1 MLFFGDKQPPMDSRI
16 WRRIIMGAAVAL
28 TGVIGI
34 TAVAFQHVMRTE
46 LETARHTPIVG
57 VIENGDLPRGI
68 YNIYQVYLDENL
80 TYHFLVSNA
89 NGGAVVAA
97 KPQDQSVIPH
107 DILEAEK
114 YDAACYRILVTQA
127 KNWKFCQTRVHE
139 DFLAKLRIKNIPR
152 P

>member
-1 MLFFGDKQPPMDSRI
+1 MLVLGDKQTPMDSRM

-34 TAVAFQHVMRTE
+34 TAVAFQYVLRTE
-46 LETARHTPIVG
+46 LETARHIPIVG

-89 NGGAVVAA
+89 NGGAVVVA
-97 KPQDQSVIPH
+97 KPQDLSVIPK

-127 KNWKFCQTRVHE
+127 KDWKFCQTRVYE
-139 DFLAKLRIKNIPR
+139 EFLEKLRIKNMPL